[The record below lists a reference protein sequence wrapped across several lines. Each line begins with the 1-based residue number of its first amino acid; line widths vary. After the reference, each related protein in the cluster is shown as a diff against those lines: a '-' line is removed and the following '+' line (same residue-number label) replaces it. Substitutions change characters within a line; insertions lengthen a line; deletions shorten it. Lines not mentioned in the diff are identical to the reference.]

1 VGVIAS
7 LRPGIY
13 GASPVPVAPAEVTS
27 AIVSPWAPSGQLAA
41 VVWNDIFDGAVAPL
55 SRAEAMRV
63 PAVRRARNIA
73 CQTIARV
80 PLRDYRRGEDAPLA
94 EGEQAPWI
102 AATDDATPAYQRMV
116 WTVDDL
122 FFYGVSCWA
131 RTANAAPTAAGRIL
145 PLRMGRLPMG
155 AWRIEEGTGR
165 VLLPTV
171 TGAWRPATGIE
182 VVLFFGPDEGLLIHG
197 ADAIRHAADLQR
209 AAGKAAKHPAPYLDL
224 HQIAGDPFTDPEI
237 DALKAQWLRAR
248 EADGGGIGYTNQSI
262 ELRAVGT
269 FSEHLVL
276 EGRNVA
282 AVDIARHANL
292 PAELLD
298 ATGTGGTLT
307 YQTSR
312 DNDRRTI
319 DYGLGGLMS
328 AISSRLSQN
337 DVHPN
342 TRRVA
347 FDLEEWLR
355 GTVPGQPAPQTPA
368 PAPAQGLATPTPSPA
383 AGPVPA
389 STTTDPGETPQ

>member
-1 VGVIAS
+1 VGVIGS

-13 GASPVPVAPAEVTS
+13 GASAVTAPAEIGQ
-27 AIVSPWAPSGQLAA
+27 AIVSPWAPPSQLAS
-41 VVWNDIFDGAVAPL
+41 VVWSDVFGANLTPMT
-55 SRAEAMRV
+55 RAEAMRV
-63 PAVRRARNIA
+63 PAVRRARNIVA
-73 CQTIARV
+73 QTIARV
-80 PLRDYRRGEDAPLA
+80 PLRDYRRGDEAPLA
-94 EGEQAPWI
+94 EADQAPWI
-102 AATDDATPAYQRMV
+102 AATDAAWPAFHRMV

-131 RTANAAPTAAGRIL
+131 RTSNAAPTAAGRIF
-145 PLRMGRLPMG
+145 PLRMDRLPMG
-155 AWRIEEGTGR
+155 AWQVEPDSGR
-165 VLLPTV
+165 VLLPDLA
-171 TGAWRPATGIE
+171 GGWRPARNDE
-182 VVLFFGPDEGLLIHG
+182 VVLFFGADEGLLVHG
-197 ADAIRHAADLQR
+197 ADAVRHAADLQR

-224 HQIAGDPFTDPEI
+224 HQTGGDPLSDAEI
-237 DALKAQWLRAR
+237 KGLVGGWVAAR
-248 EADGGGIGYTNQSI
+248 ETDNGGIAYSNSSI
-262 ELRAVGT
+262 EVRAVGT
-269 FSEHLVL
+269 FSDHLVT

-319 DYGLGGLMS
+319 DYGVGGLMS
-328 AISSRLSQN
+328 AISGRLSQN

-355 GTVPGQPAPQTPA
+355 GTVPGQPAPQSPA
-368 PAPAQGLATPTPSPA
+368 PAPAAALIPTTSSPA

-389 STTTDPGETPQ
+389 STDNPGESPQ

>member
-1 VGVIAS
+1 VGVIGS

-13 GASPVPVAPAEVTS
+13 GASAVTAPAEVAA
-27 AIVSPWAPSGQLAA
+27 AIVSPWAPPSQLSS
-41 VVWNDIFDGAVAPL
+41 VVWSDIFGASVAPMT
-55 SRAEAMRV
+55 RAEAMRI
-63 PAVRRARNIA
+63 PAVRRARNIVA
-73 CQTIARV
+73 QTIARV
-80 PLRDYRRGEDAPLA
+80 DLRDYRRGEDTPLDEA
-94 EGEQAPWI
+94 EQAPWI
-102 AATDDATPAYQRMV
+102 AATDAALPAFHRMV

-131 RTANAAPTAAGRIL
+131 RSVNAAPTATGRIF
-145 PLRMGRLPMG
+145 PLRMDRLPIG
-155 AWRIEEGTGR
+155 AWRVEQDTGR
-165 VLLPTV
+165 VLLPDGV
-171 TGAWRPATGIE
+171 GGWRPARASE
-182 VVLFFGPDEGLLIHG
+182 VVLFFGPDEGFLTHA

-224 HQIAGDPFTDPEI
+224 HQTGGDQLKDDQIQSLVAGWV
-237 DALKAQWLRAR
+237 AAR
-248 EADGGGIGYTNQSI
+248 EADNGGIAYSNSSI
-262 ELRAVGT
+262 EVRAVGT

-276 EGRNVA
+276 EGRNTA
-282 AVDIARHANL
+282 AVDIARHSNL

-319 DYGLGGLMS
+319 DYGVGGLMS
-328 AISSRLSQN
+328 AISGRLSQN

-355 GTVPGQPAPQTPA
+355 GTVPGQPAPAQTPA
-368 PAPAQGLATPTPSPA
+368 PAQAAVTAPPTPSPT

-389 STTTDPGETPQ
+389 STENGETPQ